1 MTETLGCLL
10 GIFMLRH
17 AAYIVCAVIA
27 TIMWIVGGFEAVP
40 WISALCASV
49 TVGCA
54 VMFAKAPPTGAT
66 TFAAIAAMLLIDAL
80 LWTGVVQFG
89 FMPAFVAWG
98 IAHLAGVVT
107 SNVLLAGATG
117 SVVLSGD
124 PDEMSG
130 WILSR
135 GTVFGVASTI
145 ACIATAQV

>member
-1 MTETLGCLL
+1 MADTLGCLL

-17 AAYIVCAVIA
+17 AAYIVCAVVA
-27 TIMWIVGGFEAVP
+27 TILWIVGGFEAVP

-80 LWTGVVQFG
+80 LWAGVVQFG

-107 SNVLLAGATG
+107 SNVLLAGAAG
-117 SVVLSGD
+117 SVMLSEH
-124 PDEMSG
+124 PDQLSG

-135 GTVFGVASTI
+135 GTVFGIASVVG
-145 ACIATAQV
+145 CIATAGI